1 MQWCRETNGGRAI
14 APETRVFTR
23 YACQQRA
30 RQRPRRLYEMVVAVS
45 PASVGFNSS
54 TGPPFT
60 GDYER
65 LSSDHMSRVATPTQI
80 NSSRSSVSTDAVDCA
95 DARHYWQN
103 HGTIIPN
110 GRCELGCV
118 GTKLN
123 IRFCYYC
130 SKIVT
135 RFLFVSL
142 QPGNR

>member
-1 MQWCRETNGGRAI
+1 
-14 APETRVFTR
+14 
-23 YACQQRA
+23 
-30 RQRPRRLYEMVVAVS
+30 MVVAVS

-80 NSSRSSVSTDAVDCA
+80 NSSRSSVPTDAVDCA